1 MSAPTRPPSSPPADA
16 TTLAG
21 PPRERDQGAITT
33 AASETVRRRYNRS
46 ARFYD
51 AEQKMMERVAG
62 AWRRE
67 LWSRVPGGEVL
78 EVGVGTGA
86 NMPFYPA
93 AAHVTAIDIAEKMLA
108 KAEARA
114 AKLGL
119 DVDLGRM
126 DVEHLDF
133 PDGRFDFVAA
143 TFVFCSVPDPVAGLK
158 EARRVL
164 KPGGVLLLLEHV
176 RSPNPLVGKLMDV
189 LNPVVVRLAGANI
202 NRHTVENV
210 RAAGFADAVVAS
222 HVRRIVRLI
231 EGRP

>member
-1 MSAPTRPPSSPPADA
+1 M
-16 TTLAG
+16 TTS
-21 PPRERDQGAITT
+21 TV
-33 AASETVRRRYNRS
+33 ASETVRRRYNRS

-62 AWRRE
+62 GWRRD

-93 AAHVTAIDIAEKMLA
+93 EVHVTAIDIAENMLA
-108 KAEARA
+108 RAEARA
-114 AKLGL
+114 AKLGV

-126 DVEHLDF
+126 DAEHLDF
-133 PDGRFDFVAA
+133 PDGRFDCVVAS
-143 TFVFCSVPDPVAGLK
+143 FVFCSVPDPVAGLK
-158 EARRVL
+158 EALRVL

-176 RSPNPLVGKLMDV
+176 RSENPLLGKLMDV

-202 NRHTVENV
+202 NRHTAENV
-210 RAAGFADAVVAS
+210 RAAGFAEVVVA
-222 HVRRIVRLI
+222 RRMGAIVRLI
-231 EGRP
+231 EARP